1 MLGESPTPKAAD
13 RKMPEHAR
21 PCGTRPSRPP
31 PAGDALSG
39 CAPPAPRPLQA
50 RGQGRGVFPLERG
63 VDDLLT
69 MLSSFTHNSERGP
82 GGAPEGARAA
92 DRKVEGRPNERIVF
106 GRLQGEAGALRAFG
120 ARQPSEGIRQRFRGK
135 LRVEP
140 PPRLAE
146 ARLPPGACHPSRGFQ
161 ARRARRLRRP
171 IRRSGSRR
179 GLPAYRKA
187 ANTCPRFLEDE
198 DTALLKRLLERS
210 QVRSICHEAMS
221 RIGAGSHFTSCVDT
235 VGPVRLQA
243 SSSITVVR
251 CVGDR
256 GRSFRAKRLPNR
268 TSCVDMQS
276 CRWSLVRRSRSISPR
291 RLMSSKLWRGSSRIA
306 VSRGGRATPR
316 LSDRNTHTARA
327 FIWELERTSPGESD
341 STSDSGSLTT
351 VAS

>member
-1 MLGESPTPKAAD
+1 
-13 RKMPEHAR
+13 MPEHAR

-140 PPRLAE
+140 PQRLAE
-146 ARLPPGACHPSRGFQ
+146 ARLQPPHWGVSRALAPELAG
-161 ARRARRLRRP
+161 RD
-171 IRRSGSRR
+171 IGSVLDPPAEAFKPGER
-179 GLPAYRKA
+179 GVFDDRFGEAAY
-187 ANTCPRFLEDE
+187 
-198 DTALLKRLLERS
+198 
-210 QVRSICHEAMS
+210 
-221 RIGAGSHFTSCVDT
+221 GAGSPPIGRWRTRARVSAKTRIQPCSSASTKDERF
-235 VGPVRLQA
+235 VR
-243 SSSITVVR
+243 SSLG
-251 CVGDR
+251 C
-256 GRSFRAKRLPNR
+256 
-268 TSCVDMQS
+268 
-276 CRWSLVRRSRSISPR
+276 
-291 RLMSSKLWRGSSRIA
+291 GS
-306 VSRGGRATPR
+306 GR
-316 LSDRNTHTARA
+316 LSTPLRKNFTRQ
-327 FIWELERTSPGESD
+327 R
-341 STSDSGSLTT
+341 
-351 VAS
+351 